1 MFKAV
6 SVSREVIGK
15 GESLLLQGNST
26 TMDLSRWQ
34 EKVQCVYI
42 DPPFMT
48 GEQFM
53 RRRPVGEEGWKKGTP
68 SIQLPAYTDKFP
80 SRESYLDFL
89 RRLCDQAKMLL
100 TPTGAF
106 ALHLDWRS
114 APYGRMICDNV
125 FGEKNFMNEIVWA
138 YESGGRSTKCFSR
151 KHDSILLYARG
162 KNVRFD
168 ITKVGVPR
176 QDNRKNHMR
185 RDVDEN
191 GRSYRSIRSG
201 GKVYRY
207 YDDDLVYPGDVWT
220 DISHLQQKDPERTGF
235 ATQKPRK
242 LLERILLPLT
252 VEGDRVAD
260 LCCGS
265 GTTMEAA
272 QTVGC
277 TFLGIDTSSEALQVT
292 ASRLRKHNYTVES
305 ECTVDEAVLDAEFD
319 QDKGMVTLMGFHC
332 PGEFPA
338 ILDPLAAVEQWRAGR
353 IRDGVFYTDE
363 NLMRTHQS
371 PDLPLWGLLSE
382 QDGIPAVSLTDATG
396 KRRVFQWEV

>member
-6 SVSREVIGK
+6 SVSREVVGK

-53 RRRPVGEEGWKKGTP
+53 RRRSVGEEGWKKGNP

-125 FGEKNFMNEIVWA
+125 FGEKNFMNEIIWA

-151 KHDSILLYARG
+151 KHDTILLYARG

-168 ITKVGVPR
+168 ITKVGVSR

-185 RDVDEN
+185 REIDEN

-201 GKVYRY
+201 GKVYKY

-220 DISHLQQKDPERTGF
+220 DISHLQQKDPERTGY

-242 LLERILLPLT
+242 LLERLLLPLI
-252 VEGDRVAD
+252 VEGDMVAD

-265 GTTMEAA
+265 GTTMDAA
-272 QTVGC
+272 QNVGC
-277 TFLGIDTSSEALQVT
+277 RFLGIDSSNEALQVT
-292 ASRLRKHNYTVES
+292 ASRLRKHNYMVEN
-305 ECTVDEAVLDAEFD
+305 ECTVDDAVLDAVFD
-319 QDKGMVTLMGFHC
+319 QDKGMVTLMGFRC
-332 PGEFPA
+332 PGNFPD
-338 ILDPLAAVEQWRAGR
+338 LPDPLATVEQWRAGR

-363 NLMRTHQS
+363 NLMRTYQN
-371 PDLPLWGLLSE
+371 PDLPLWGLLPE
-382 QDGIPAVSLTDATG
+382 QEGQPAVSVTDATG
-396 KRRVFQWEV
+396 KRRVFQWVD

>member
-1 MFKAV
+1 
-6 SVSREVIGK
+6 
-15 GESLLLQGNST
+15 
-26 TMDLSRWQ
+26 
-34 EKVQCVYI
+34 
-42 DPPFMT
+42 MT

-53 RRRPVGEEGWKKGTP
+53 RRRPVGEEGWKKGNP
-68 SIQLPAYTDKFP
+68 SIQLPAYTDKFS

-125 FGEKNFMNEIVWA
+125 FGEKNFMNEIIWA

-151 KHDSILLYARG
+151 KHDTILLYARG

-185 RDVDEN
+185 REIDEN

-201 GKVYRY
+201 GKVYKY

-220 DISHLQQKDPERTGF
+220 DISHLQQKDPERTGY

-242 LLERILLPLT
+242 LLERLLLPLT
-252 VEGDRVAD
+252 VEGDMVAD

-265 GTTMEAA
+265 GTTMDAA
-272 QTVGC
+272 QNVGC
-277 TFLGIDTSSEALQVT
+277 RFLGIDSSNEALQVT
-292 ASRLRKHNYTVES
+292 ASRLRKHNYAVEN
-305 ECTVDEAVLDAEFD
+305 ECTVDDAVLDAVFD
-319 QDKGMVTLMGFHC
+319 QDKGMVTLMGFRC
-332 PGEFPA
+332 PGNFPD
-338 ILDPLAAVEQWRAGR
+338 LPDPLATVEQWRAGR

-363 NLMRTHQS
+363 NLMRTYQS
-371 PDLPLWGLLSE
+371 PDLPLWGLLPE
-382 QDGIPAVSLTDATG
+382 QEGTPAVSVTDAAG
-396 KRRVFQWEV
+396 KRRVFQWGD